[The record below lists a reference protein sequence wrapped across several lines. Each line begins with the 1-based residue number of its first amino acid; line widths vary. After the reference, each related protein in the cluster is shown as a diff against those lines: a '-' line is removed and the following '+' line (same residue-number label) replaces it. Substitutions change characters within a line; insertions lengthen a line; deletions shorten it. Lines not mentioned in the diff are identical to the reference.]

1 MGKQKGNELG
11 DGMPEEETGGSKK
24 DGKEDTKA
32 EPPGPPPIG
41 LIELVRFASSSNFQ
55 YLTPALQF
63 KFSTPLDAF
72 LIIFG
77 LSMAL
82 ACGSSMPILCILFG
96 DTLQVFQAILW
107 IVGEKMNLSELC
119 GGCKCGGS
127 EGRTR
132 GKRSG
137 LGTCRIRSFCNS
149 HSVR

>member
-1 MGKQKGNELG
+1 MGKQKGNEIG
-11 DGMPEEETGGSKK
+11 DGKPDEETVGSKK
-24 DGKEDTKA
+24 DGKEDTNA

-96 DTLQVFQAILW
+96 DTLQVFQGVFW
-107 IVGEKMNLSELC
+107 IV
-119 GGCKCGGS
+119 
-127 EGRTR
+127 
-132 GKRSG
+132 
-137 LGTCRIRSFCNS
+137 
-149 HSVR
+149 